1 MDSDDPTQPLQLL
14 TPDGTLVDNPRFPWE
29 GSDEDLV
36 DMLRQMTTARRFDVE
51 GAALQRH
58 GELGLWAPLSGQEA
72 YQAAVTKVMK
82 PQDMVFGTYREQ
94 SIALQKGVP
103 LGDILA
109 VWRGSSLSRW
119 IASDAQVAPY
129 YMIIGAQPLHAV
141 GYAMGVARDK
151 AKHPTDPANDA
162 VTLTIYGDGAS
173 SQGDVNEALVF
184 AASQQAPVVFLN
196 VNNQWAISEPSS
208 VQTRIPLYQRAM
220 GFGIPGIRVDGNDPL
235 ACHAVLNWA
244 FDEVRSGSGPVLV
257 EAVTYRMVPHTTSDD
272 PTKYRSSQVTE
283 EWKAKDPIER
293 LRSYLLERGL
303 IDYAWTE
310 KLNADLDTFGALVRD
325 TCRALPNT
333 PMSEVFDAVTAD
345 PGLYLSE
352 QRADCLDWLAT
363 PPSEGAAE

>member
-257 EAVTYRMVPHTTSDD
+257 EAVTYRMG
-272 PTKYRSSQVTE
+272 PTPPATIPPSTARRRSPRSGRPRTRSS
-283 EWKAKDPIER
+283 A
-293 LRSYLLERGL
+293 
-303 IDYAWTE
+303 
-310 KLNADLDTFGALVRD
+310 
-325 TCRALPNT
+325 C
-333 PMSEVFDAVTAD
+333 AVICW
-345 PGLYLSE
+345 S
-352 QRADCLDWLAT
+352 
-363 PPSEGAAE
+363 AA